1 MIAALLLL
9 IVPTLPAPYYDRHP
23 LARPR
28 EALERSPTW
37 DRDPVHVARFGT
49 VPHATHEAQMKAQDL
64 GRKAYEVY
72 LAERRANRM
81 PVVGQFQVSTST
93 TYSVSQAIPA
103 AVPYAAPAPF
113 YPSFIH
119 GR

>member
-9 IVPTLPAPYYDRHP
+9 IAPTLPAPYYDRHP

-49 VPHATHEAQMKAQDL
+49 VEHATHRAQMAAQEQ

-81 PVVGQFQVSTST
+81 PIVGQFQQSVSTT
-93 TYSVSQAIPA
+93 FSVSQAIPP